1 MARIN
6 LHGRSIEEWC
16 GSTPDSAIPPRVRLR
31 VFERFDGI
39 CQITKRKIRAGD
51 AWAIDHVVPLAD
63 GGSHC
68 ESNLVPVLEI
78 AHRQK
83 TGAENTERA
92 KIRQVKAKH
101 YGIKKTKAVIP
112 GSKRSRWKRTLDGR
126 TIERE
131 R

>member
-1 MARIN
+1 MARITIT
-6 LHGRSIEEWC
+6 GRSVEEWR
-16 GSTPDSAIPPRVRLR
+16 GATPDSKIPPHVRLR

-68 ESNLVPVLEI
+68 ETNLVPVLEV

-83 TGAENTERA
+83 TSEENIARA
-92 KIRQVKAKH
+92 KVRA
-101 YGIKKTKAVIP
+101 IKKKHNGIHTSRNPLP
-112 GSKRSRWKRTLDGR
+112 GSRNTRWKKKMDGSVV
-126 TIERE
+126 ER
-131 R
+131 

>member
-6 LHGRSIEEWC
+6 AIGRSVQEWC
-16 GSTPDSAIPPRVRLR
+16 GATPDSKIPPHVRLR
-31 VFERFDGI
+31 IFERFDGV

-63 GGSHC
+63 GGSHR

-83 TGAENTERA
+83 TGQESTARA
-92 KIRQVKAKH
+92 KVRAIKAKH
-101 YGIKKTKAVIP
+101 HSIRPEGPVMP
-112 GSKRSRWKRTLDGR
+112 GSKRSRWRKKLSGEVV
-126 TIERE
+126 ER
-131 R
+131 

>member
-6 LHGRSIEEWC
+6 VYGRSIEEWC
-16 GSTPDSAIPPRVRLR
+16 GSTPDSPIPPRVRLR

-51 AWAIDHVVPLAD
+51 AWAIDHIVPLAD

-68 ESNLVPVLEI
+68 ETNLVPVLEI

-83 TGAENTERA
+83 TSAENTERA
-92 KIRQVKAKH
+92 KIRKIKAKH
-101 YGIKKTKAVIP
+101 SGVHASRNPIP
-112 GSKRSRWKRTLDGR
+112 GGRRTKWKKLMSGEVVQR
-126 TIERE
+126 
-131 R
+131 